1 MGVGGSAQGRSCKD
15 SMQYNDVNNGQQRRQ
30 APNSSYGQGSGRQRQ
45 AQSTAKSQG
54 NMQQQSSPKAQRPR
68 NNHNAAKTNAARRQ
82 ESGTSQ
88 KNKST
93 SVRQASQQREQNSR
107 SASNGADPRRK
118 NQTASSA
125 NQVRRPSSGGGGG
138 RPRKNKKK
146 KKGKIVLLVSVLL
159 VLVLGTSVA
168 AAVGVY
174 SNRISGEAVHGILPD
189 EVKTPTWEGA
199 DVISGLICGLDYDN
213 EGADGYSTADKVGRT
228 DMILYVRYDTKNNK
242 ATLMQIPRDT
252 YVGQA
257 SELKDSQGNSL
268 VNSNFQGKINQ
279 VYFTALD
286 KENRMAAL
294 ARVIN
299 QQFDLPV
306 DFYVTIDMDA
316 LKEIVD
322 IKGWIEVYVPMD
334 IVDPDHPTTRL
345 NQGWQNLTGE
355 QVEFLLRNRYN
366 PGYNNKMDI
375 ARLQTQQS
383 FYSALFREF
392 KTLQPK
398 DLMMWMNVL
407 TYRCKTDLSITQ
419 MGGLA
424 QKALGIDGSNITF
437 IRPACGTAT
446 TPTGVSVISLVKDDT
461 ANLLNQYLRDP
472 ENPVP
477 ASELGIKELTFYS
490 GTHEADVKTM
500 ADVQATEPE
509 PAA

>member
-1 MGVGGSAQGRSCKD
+1 MANTNMGAGNSAQG
-15 SMQYNDVNNGQQRRQ
+15 GQRRQ
-30 APNSSYGQGSGRQRQ
+30 SAQFDIDLDGQRRRQVSDAVTPTGNEKRQ
-45 AQSTAKSQG
+45 SNG
-54 NMQQQSSPKAQRPR
+54 GQQSSPKAQRPQK
-68 NNHNAAKTNAARRQ
+68 ASGSVSAARRPQ
-82 ESGTSQ
+82 SAPQQ
-88 KNKST
+88 KQGGA
-93 SVRQASQQREQNSR
+93 SVRQASQQREQQARKVSPQ
-107 SASNGADPRRK
+107 SKDPRRK
-118 NQTASSA
+118 NQAVSRPNEA
-125 NQVRRPSSGGGGG
+125 RRVSTSGGG
-138 RPRKNKKK
+138 PRKPKKK
-146 KKGKIVLLVSVLL
+146 KKSKIVLLVGVLL

-174 SNRISGEAVHGILPD
+174 SGKINGESEHGLLPD
-189 EVKTPTWEGA
+189 EVKTPSWEGA

-213 EGADGYSTADKVGRT
+213 EGANGYATQDKVGRT

-242 ATLMQIPRDT
+242 ATMMQIPRDT
-252 YVGQA
+252 YVGTA
-257 SELKDSQGNSL
+257 DELKDSQGNAL

-279 VYFTALD
+279 LYFTAKD

-294 ARVIN
+294 ATVIN
-299 QQFDLPV
+299 KQFGLPV

-407 TYRCKTDLSITQ
+407 TSRCKTDMSVVKL
-419 MGGLA
+419 GGLA
-424 QKALGIDGSNITF
+424 QKALSIEGSDITF

-472 ENPVP
+472 ENAVP
-477 ASELGIKELTFYS
+477 ASQLGIRELPLYS
-490 GTHEADVKTM
+490 GTHEADIKTM
-500 ADVQATEPE
+500 ADVQATEPA